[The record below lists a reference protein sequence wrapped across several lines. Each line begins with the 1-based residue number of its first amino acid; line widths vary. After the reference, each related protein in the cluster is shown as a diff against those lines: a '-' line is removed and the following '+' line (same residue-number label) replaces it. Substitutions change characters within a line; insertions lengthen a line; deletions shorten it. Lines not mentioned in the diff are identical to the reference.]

1 MLYRKIIA
9 VCSEIHTKHKN
20 ALCGQNA
27 RFLMRTPSCWGM
39 TPRYSLISPQC
50 SGRMTL
56 SRANAT
62 TFIPHTALVGPTTL
76 PLIGS
81 PLFPL
86 ATDHSHYKQIFNLP
100 PALAFF
106 LDLGTFEDHGT
117 MFCPNIGSHSPSDR
131 ASHPSRTE
139 SSTTLMRKTQ
149 DTQDF

>member
-1 MLYRKIIA
+1 MLYREIIA

-27 RFLMRTPSCWGM
+27 RFLKRIPSCWDM
-39 TPRYSLISPQC
+39 TPRYSLISPQR
-50 SGRMTL
+50 SGTMTL
-56 SRANAT
+56 SRVNAT
-62 TFIPHTALVGPTTL
+62 TFIPHIALVGPPTL

-81 PLFPL
+81 PIFPL
-86 ATDHSHYKQIFNLP
+86 ATDHSHYKQIFNLL

-106 LDLGTFEDHGT
+106 LDLRTFEDHGT
-117 MFCPNIGSHSPSDR
+117 MFCPNIGSDR

-139 SSTTLMRKTQ
+139 SSTTPMQKAQ